1 MKKLVFFGLLAMF
14 AINAVAQDDDN
25 LVTNPSFESTGKG
38 KLKKLKQ
45 ITVAENWESP
55 TGLNADLFDKTRAQP
70 CSAPNNIYGK
80 EFPMDGNRYAGIVA
94 YSYNNKEPIIFGYYR
109 LIVVIYV
116 IEILKFT
123 TLFFEIIS

>member
-14 AINAVAQDDDN
+14 AINAVALDDDN

-55 TGLNADLFDKTRAQP
+55 TGLNADLFDKSRAQP

-80 EFPMDGNRYAGIVA
+80 EFY
-94 YSYNNKEPIIFGYYR
+94 EQ
-109 LIVVIYV
+109 VISILSKKLLGLSFVFFV
-116 IEILKFT
+116 ITFSILLT
-123 TLFFEIIS
+123 SI

>member
-14 AINAVAQDDDN
+14 AISAVAQDDDN

-55 TGLNADLFDKTRAQP
+55 TGLNADLFDKTRALAMF
-70 CSAPNNIYGK
+70 SAK
-80 EFPMDGNRYAGIVA
+80 QQFWER
-94 YSYNNKEPIIFGYYR
+94 
-109 LIVVIYV
+109 
-116 IEILKFT
+116 
-123 TLFFEIIS
+123 ISNGR

>member
-55 TGLNADLFDKTRAQP
+55 TGLNADLFDKSRAFILLEKE
-70 CSAPNNIYGK
+70 NIITEVIIRKKYEIK
-80 EFPMDGNRYAGIVA
+80 KPFSLNKNPFSKIIKVVGIGV
-94 YSYNNKEPIIFGYYR
+94 K
-109 LIVVIYV
+109 
-116 IEILKFT
+116 K
-123 TLFFEIIS
+123 